1 MQRWSVSPTCP
12 FCKGASSPCWEKVDV
27 RKCAACGLR
36 FRCPTPTAGQLT
48 QRYETSWSDPET
60 HRRETGG
67 TDPELA
73 TIYATK
79 LASSLGRRDFSG
91 LRLLDFGAGRGA
103 MVVALQE
110 LSGEVYAVD
119 GFGRQYLERHGF
131 RAWHSVD
138 NMPPDL
144 AFDGI
149 VAVDV
154 VDRLPT
160 LPTEL
165 TRLKNL
171 LVPGGWIYLSA
182 PNAHGLNA
190 RLCASNWREA
200 VDRGPLFFF
209 TPSSMQSMLTRC
221 GFRRPQRLRWL
232 IPYGKNSAFR
242 WFQYLL
248 QLLWMDGGLR
258 YIAFRD

>member
-1 MQRWSVSPTCP
+1 MQRWSVSATCP
-12 FCKGASSPCWEKVDV
+12 FCKGASLPCWEKVNV

-36 FRCPTPTAGQLT
+36 FRCPTPTVGQLT
-48 QRYETSWSDPET
+48 QHYETSWVDPDR

-67 TDPELA
+67 TNPEMA

-103 MVVALQE
+103 MMAALQE
-110 LSGEVYAVD
+110 LGGEVYAVD
-119 GFGRQYLERHGF
+119 VFGRPYLERHGF
-131 RAWHSVD
+131 RAWRSVD
-138 NMPPDL
+138 DMPPDL
-144 AFDGI
+144 TFDGI
-149 VAVDV
+149 VAIDV

-160 LPTEL
+160 PPTEL
-165 TRLKNL
+165 TKLKNL
-171 LVPGGWIYLSA
+171 LVAGGWIHLSA

-190 RLCASNWREA
+190 RLRASNWREA

-209 TPSSMQSMLTRC
+209 TPSSMQSMLTQC
-221 GFRRPQRLRWL
+221 GFRRPRRLRWL
-232 IPYGKNSAFR
+232 IPFRKNLPNR
-242 WFQYLL
+242 CFQYLL
-248 QLLWMDGGLR
+248 QLLRMDGGLR